1 MWLYLGVISA
11 LFLGM
16 YDVSRKH
23 ALRENAV
30 MPVLFLSTLCAI
42 PVVVPVIVL
51 SRLAPEL
58 MLKANLLIPPAS
70 VTAHL
75 HLLNKA
81 VIVSG
86 AWVLG
91 FYAMKN
97 LPISIASPAGAIGPV
112 WTLLGALI
120 LFHEHLTTTQY
131 VGFAVMTVSYCL
143 LSSIGDKEGI
153 KFHSNKWILF
163 ILLASILGAASALYD
178 KYLISSLGY
187 PPLVVQAWFLIYLVP
202 VLGLTAGLFRLAG
215 RKLDSTLRP
224 RSGRAGSPH
233 CDTPFVWRWSIPA
246 IAVTLILADVLY
258 FRELAYSGS
267 LISMLSI
274 IRASCVLVSFFVG
287 GIFFCE
293 LRLRSKAIALA
304 GIIIGMCL
312 ILHST

>member
-30 MPVLFLSTLCAI
+30 MPVLFFSTLCAI

-58 MLKANLLIPPAS
+58 MLKANLFIPPAS
-70 VTAHL
+70 VITHL
-75 HLLNKA
+75 HLFNKA
-81 VIVSG
+81 VIVSA
-86 AWVLG
+86 AWVLAY
-91 FYAMKN
+91 YALKN
-97 LPISIASPAGAIGPV
+97 LPISIASPVGAVGPV
-112 WTLLGALI
+112 WTLVGALI
-120 LFHEHLTTTQY
+120 LFHEHLTATQY
-131 VGFAVMTVSYCL
+131 VGFAVMTLSYCL

-153 KFHSNKWILF
+153 RFHSNKWILF

-202 VLGLTAGLFRLAG
+202 VLGLAVCLFHLPG
-215 RKLDSTLRP
+215 RKNN
-224 RSGRAGSPH
+224 
-233 CDTPFVWRWSIPA
+233 TPFAWRWSIPA
-246 IAVTLILADVLY
+246 IAAMLILADVLY
-258 FRELAYSGS
+258 FRALTYSGS
-267 LISMLSI
+267 LISTLSI
-274 IRASCVLVSFFVG
+274 IRTSCVLVSFFVG
-287 GIFFCE
+287 GILFCE
-293 LRLRSKAIALA
+293 LRLRSKAVALA
-304 GIIIGMCL
+304 GILIGMCL

>member
-1 MWLYLGVISA
+1 
-11 LFLGM
+11 
-16 YDVSRKH
+16 
-23 ALRENAV
+23 
-30 MPVLFLSTLCAI
+30 
-42 PVVVPVIVL
+42 
-51 SRLAPEL
+51 

-81 VIVSG
+81 VIVSS

-97 LPISIASPAGAIGPV
+97 LPISIASPVGAIGPV

-131 VGFAVMTVSYCL
+131 IGFAVMAVSYYL

-153 KFHSNKWILF
+153 RFHSNKWILF

-202 VLGLTAGLFRLAG
+202 VLGLAAGLFRLH
-215 RKLDSTLRP
+215 RCKDN
-224 RSGRAGSPH
+224 
-233 CDTPFVWRWSIPA
+233 TPFAWKWSIPV

-258 FRELAYSGS
+258 FRALAYPGS

-287 GIFFCE
+287 GILFCE

>member
-11 LFLGM
+11 LFLGI

-30 MPVLFLSTLCAI
+30 MPVLFFSTLCAI
-42 PVVVPVIVL
+42 PIVVPVVTL

-58 MLKANLLIPPAS
+58 MLKANLFIPPAS

-81 VIVSG
+81 AIVSI
-86 AWVLG
+86 AWVLSY
-91 FYAMKN
+91 YAMKN
-97 LPISIASPAGAIGPV
+97 LPISIIGPVGVTGPV
-112 WTLLGALI
+112 WTLIGALFF
-120 LFHEHLTTTQY
+120 FHEYLTVLQY
-131 VGFAVMTVSYCL
+131 LGFAVMVVSYYG
-143 LSSIGDKEGI
+143 LSVVGEKEGI
-153 KFHSNKWILF
+153 IFYNNKWILF
-163 ILLASILGAASALYD
+163 ALLSTLLGAVSALYD

-202 VLGLTAGLFRLAG
+202 VLGLAAWLFRLVG
-215 RKLDSTLRP
+215 RKDN
-224 RSGRAGSPH
+224 
-233 CDTPFVWRWSIPA
+233 TPFVWRWSIPA
-246 IAVTLILADVLY
+246 IAVTLVLADVLY
-258 FRELAYSGS
+258 FRALAYSGS

-287 GIFFCE
+287 GILFCE

-304 GIIIGMCL
+304 GIIIGICL

>member
-16 YDVSRKH
+16 YDISRKH

-30 MPVLFLSTLCAI
+30 MPVLFFSTLCAI
-42 PVVVPVIVL
+42 PLVVLVIVL

-58 MLKANLLIPPAS
+58 MLKVNLFIPPAS
-70 VTAHL
+70 AVAHL

-81 VIVSG
+81 VIVAAS
-86 AWVLG
+86 WVLSY
-91 FYAMKN
+91 YAMKN
-97 LPISIASPAGAIGPV
+97 LPISIASPVGAIGPV

-131 VGFAVMTVSYCL
+131 AGFAVMAVSYCL

-153 KFHSNKWILF
+153 RFHSNKWILF
-163 ILLASILGAASALYD
+163 TLLASVLGAGSALYD

-202 VLGLTAGLFRLAG
+202 VLGLAAGLFRLPV
-215 RKLDSTLRP
+215 RK
-224 RSGRAGSPH
+224 H
-233 CDTPFVWRWSIPA
+233 NTPFVWRWSIPV
-246 IAVTLILADVLY
+246 IAATLILADVLY
-258 FRELAYSGS
+258 FRALAYSGS

-274 IRASCVLVSFFVG
+274 IRASCVIVSFFVG
-287 GIFFCE
+287 GVLFCE

-312 ILHST
+312 ILHSA

>member
-30 MPVLFLSTLCAI
+30 MPVLFLSTMCAASA
-42 PVVVPVIVL
+42 VVPVIVL
-51 SRLAPEL
+51 SRMAPEL
-58 MLKANLLIPPAS
+58 MLKAGLFIPSAS
-70 VTAHL
+70 VMTHL
-75 HLLNKA
+75 HLFNKA
-81 VIVSG
+81 VIVS
-86 AWVLG
+86 ASWVLSY
-91 FYAMKN
+91 YAMKN
-97 LPISIASPAGAIGPV
+97 LPISIVSPVGAISPV

-120 LFHEHLTTTQY
+120 LFHEHLTTIQY
-131 VGFAVMTVSYCL
+131 VGFAVMALSYYC

-153 KFHSNKWILF
+153 VFYSNKWILF
-163 ILLASILGAASALYD
+163 ILLASVLGAASALYD
-178 KYLISSLGY
+178 KYLISNLGY

-202 VLGLTAGLFRLAG
+202 VLGLAAGLFQLPG
-215 RKLDSTLRP
+215 RRHD
-224 RSGRAGSPH
+224 A
-233 CDTPFVWRWSIPA
+233 PFVWRWSIPA

-258 FRELAYSGS
+258 FRALAYSGS

-293 LRLRSKAIALA
+293 LRLRSKAIALT

-312 ILHST
+312 ILRLR

>member
-58 MLKANLLIPPAS
+58 MLKANLFIPPAS
-70 VTAHL
+70 VMTHL
-75 HLLNKA
+75 HLFNKA
-81 VIVSG
+81 VIVSA

-97 LPISIASPAGAIGPV
+97 LPISIASPVGAIGPV

-131 VGFAVMTVSYCL
+131 AGFAVMTLSYYG

-187 PPLVVQAWFLIYLVP
+187 PPLVVQAWFLMYLVP
-202 VLGLTAGLFRLAG
+202 VLGLAAGLFRLPG
-215 RKLDSTLRP
+215 RK
-224 RSGRAGSPH
+224 H
-233 CDTPFVWRWSIPA
+233 DTPFIWRWSIPA
-246 IAVTLILADVLY
+246 IAVTLIPADVLY
-258 FRELAYSGS
+258 FRALAYSGS

-312 ILHST
+312 ILRST

>member
-30 MPVLFLSTLCAI
+30 MPVLFFSTLCAI

-58 MLKANLLIPPAS
+58 MLKANLFIPPAS
-70 VTAHL
+70 VMTHL
-75 HLLNKA
+75 HLFNKA
-81 VIVSG
+81 VIVSA
-86 AWVLG
+86 AWVLSY
-91 FYAMKN
+91 YAMKN
-97 LPISIASPAGAIGPV
+97 LPISIASPVGAIGPV
-112 WTLLGALI
+112 WILLGALI
-120 LFHEHLTTTQY
+120 LFHEHLTATQY
-131 VGFAVMTVSYCL
+131 AGFAVMAVSYCL

-153 KFHSNKWILF
+153 RFYSNKWILF

-178 KYLISSLGY
+178 KYLINSLGY

-202 VLGLTAGLFRLAG
+202 VLGLAAGLFRLG
-215 RKLDSTLRP
+215 ERKLDST
-224 RSGRAGSPH
+224 GSPH
-233 CDTPFVWRWSIPA
+233 HDTPFVWRWSIPL

-258 FRELAYSGS
+258 FRALAYSGS

-287 GIFFCE
+287 GILFCE